1 MKLDEIEEYITKS
14 LLILM
19 KDTPFEKITMEKV
32 AVKAG
37 VSRRTIYR
45 YFDNKLQ
52 ILDTIF
58 KNIVDNYAKKIKD
71 DLNSQGNVLVTSFEF
86 ILDYADVFILAYK
99 NNLLDN
105 ITMAIKEVVKDIVL
119 HQNKEAKNWSKKYFD
134 CYISFTTG
142 GIYRLLYE
150 WLKTGSDKNPVEVF
164 DVYKNVIADLDKS
177 FS

>member
-1 MKLDEIEEYITKS
+1 MKLDEIEDYITKS

-105 ITMAIKEVVKDIVL
+105 ITMAI
-119 HQNKEAKNWSKKYFD
+119 
-134 CYISFTTG
+134 
-142 GIYRLLYE
+142 
-150 WLKTGSDKNPVEVF
+150 
-164 DVYKNVIADLDKS
+164 
-177 FS
+177 